1 MVEAE
6 HQHVGDRKA
15 QGEDLGWR
23 KPIEHQHLGSYKGGT
38 PYRYREEGDE
48 VIENIAISCHYL
60 INCFEDLNCW
70 EYCVG
75 DTPTRFLNT
84 LAKYFGSVNPTR

>member
-6 HQHVGDRKA
+6 HQHVGDGKA

-23 KPIEHQHLGSYKGGT
+23 KSIEHQHLGSYKGGT

-48 VIENIAISCHYL
+48 VIENIAISCHSLL
-60 INCFEDLNCW
+60 IF
-70 EYCVG
+70 
-75 DTPTRFLNT
+75 RFIMQ
-84 LAKYFGSVNPTR
+84 K